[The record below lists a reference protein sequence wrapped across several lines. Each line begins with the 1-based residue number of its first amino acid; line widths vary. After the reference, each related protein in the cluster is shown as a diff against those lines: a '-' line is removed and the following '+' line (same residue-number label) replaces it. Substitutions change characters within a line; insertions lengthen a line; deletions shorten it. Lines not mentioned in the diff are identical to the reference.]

1 MLNSKFQANDFLSEG
16 QLEVIERHQV
26 KDSGR
31 YVLSGV
37 DGFDHVR
44 RLFVFDTNEH
54 TVSVY
59 QYGDYIYP
67 DVDNDTKKK
76 IHIQPQHRDK
86 CYQAVRML
94 VNTIFQPMI
103 TIYTTSFEYNP
114 NTATDIDFRP
124 VEEKNPE
131 FLGKW
136 FHYLYNAKN
145 QQEFLKNILF
155 FDYHIEVQLDDR
167 DQGYESLLF
176 AVNGDKI
183 EYRVTY
189 CRFTGTD
196 YIRRSN
202 SVCRNRNNYLYDDR
216 FLLIFDTILA
226 INSGKFALKEN
237 YDLMENEDLP
247 NLPIFKDFDLKNDEE
262 DKGYISTWI
271 CKE

>member
-1 MLNSKFQANDFLSEG
+1 MLNSKFQVNDFLSNYG
-16 QLEVIERHQV
+16 LEAIERC
-26 KDSGR
+26 KENFPDKL
-31 YVLSGV
+31 VLAGV
-37 DGFDHVR
+37 DGFDSVR
-44 RLFVFDTNEH
+44 RMYIFDTNEH
-54 TVSVY
+54 TVDIY
-59 QYGDYIYP
+59 HYGKDI
-67 DVDNDTKKK
+67 DVETKKT
-76 IHIQPQHRDK
+76 IHIQPEHRDK

-145 QQEFLKNILF
+145 QREFLKNILF

-167 DQGYESLLF
+167 NQGYESLLF

-183 EYRVTY
+183 EYRVTC

-196 YIRRSN
+196 YIKRSN
-202 SVCRNRNNYLYDDR
+202 SVCRNRNSYLYDDR
-216 FLLIFDTILA
+216 FLLIFDTIFA

-237 YDLMENEDLP
+237 YDLMENEELP
-247 NLPIFKDFDLKNDEE
+247 NLPIFKDFDLKTDEE
-262 DKGYISTWI
+262 DKGYNSTWVH
-271 CKE
+271 KE